1 MNHDVFVYL
10 SGPIT
15 ARDGHSVEQNVADA
29 LAVFLA
35 CVRNNIPAFCPQLT
49 GAFPSAHADVHYE
62 NWIAYDFAV
71 IDRCTHLLMLPRW
84 ETSSG
89 AVREREYAIRRR
101 MPIAESLFEL
111 RRMIE
116 KRAWPA
122 VQPEDQATEHL
133 R

>member
-1 MNHDVFVYL
+1 MNPDVFVYL

-29 LAVFLA
+29 LTVFLA
-35 CVRNNIPAFCPQLT
+35 CLRLGLPAFCPHLS
-49 GAFPSAHADVHYE
+49 GAFPSAHADVPY
-62 NWIAYDFAV
+62 NVWMAYDFAV

-84 ETSSG
+84 DTSRG
-89 AVREREYAIRRR
+89 AIREREYATRRGL
-101 MPIAESLFEL
+101 PVADSLAELL
-111 RRMIE
+111 LMIE
-116 KRAWPA
+116 SA